1 MARKTFDDTQKQFVL
16 NLKKKDASNREIAR
30 RFSDKHFNVSYK
42 LIGRRLDEWEY
53 SIEEAPKEPDIENID
68 DSDPDNW
75 WRKCP
80 DCGKK
85 IEYTRKYNWKN
96 YRKTDVPCNDC
107 VKKGDKNP
115 FAGKEHNEE
124 YKELMSKA
132 QSDASFNGRKRE
144 NREIRECKHP
154 DCENTYRVRVSL
166 EQEFCSI
173 GCYHKWVASYQNYY
187 ISKPERLFKKKLKES
202 NAIDEFEHQFHLEGK
217 FYDFRVGNT
226 LIEVDGTWWHGKGK
240 SIEELEEMRKEIRQ
254 NDLEKNDI
262 AEQNDFEIVRIWTD
276 EINDTEPKKLI

>member
-16 NLKKKDASNREIAR
+16 NLKEKGASSREIAR
-30 RFSDKHFNVSYK
+30 RFSDQHFNVSYK

-53 SIEEAPKEPDIENID
+53 SVDEAPEEPDIEDID
-68 DSDPDNW
+68 DSDPENW

-85 IEYTRKYNWKN
+85 IEYTRKYNWKK

-124 YKELMSKA
+124 YKNFISE
-132 QSDASFNGRKRE
+132 QNRVE
-144 NREIRECKHP
+144 REIRECKHP
-154 DCENTYRVRVSL
+154 KCGESFKVRVSQ
-166 EQEFCSI
+166 EREFCSI
-173 GCYHKWVASYQNYY
+173 GCYNKWAANYRGFY
-187 ISKPERLFKKKLKES
+187 ISKPERLFKKRLKES
-202 NAIDEFEHQFHLEGK
+202 AAIDDFEHQFHLEGK
-217 FYDFRVGNT
+217 FYDFRIDDT
-226 LIEVDGTWWHGKGK
+226 LIEIDGNWWHGKEK
-240 SIEELEEMRKEIRQ
+240 SIEELEGMRKEIRQ

-262 AEQNDFEIVRIWTD
+262 AEQNGFEIVRIWTD
-276 EINDTEPKKLI
+276 EINDAEPKDLV